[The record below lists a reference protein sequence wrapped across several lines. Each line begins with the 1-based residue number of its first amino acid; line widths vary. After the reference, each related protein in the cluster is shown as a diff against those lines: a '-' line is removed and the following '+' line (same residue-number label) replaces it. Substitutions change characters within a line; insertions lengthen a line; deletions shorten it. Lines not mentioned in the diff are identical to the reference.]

1 MITEKQESLMKH
13 CIGDRGRNFFH
24 TDKGCNDANLFD
36 KLVIMGYAT
45 EEPAPEWM
53 GGGVIY
59 RLTDTGKNFIRRP

>member
-24 TDKGCNDANLFD
+24 TDKGTDDADGFDNLVD
-36 KLVIMGYAT
+36 QGYAVCV
-45 EEPAPEWM
+45 PAPDWM

-59 RLTDTGKNFIRRP
+59 KLTDAGKRIITSP